1 MKDIALLVWFMQ
13 LGISVAAPLA
23 GFVLI
28 AIWLQNR
35 FGLGRWVVI
44 AAVILG
50 IISAIDGLKSSLKT
64 LEKLSRKDKEEE
76 KTALSFNDHE

>member
-50 IISAIDGLKSSLKT
+50 IISAIDGLRTSLKT

>member
-50 IISAIDGLKSSLKT
+50 IISAVDGLKSSLKT

>member
-28 AIWLQNR
+28 AVWLQNR

-50 IISAIDGLKSSLKT
+50 IISAVDGLKSSLKT

-76 KTALSFNDHE
+76 KTALSYNDQE

>member
-50 IISAIDGLKSSLKT
+50 IISAIDGLRTSLKT

-76 KTALSFNDHE
+76 KTALSYNDHE

>member
-76 KTALSFNDHE
+76 KTALSYNDHE